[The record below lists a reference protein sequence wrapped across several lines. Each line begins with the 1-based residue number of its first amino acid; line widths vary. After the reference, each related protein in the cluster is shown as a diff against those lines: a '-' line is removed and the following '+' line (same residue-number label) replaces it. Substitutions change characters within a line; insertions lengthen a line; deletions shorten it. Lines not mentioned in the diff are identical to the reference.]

1 MLFDDIWSIFK
12 TKTDEV
18 DLDEGTA
25 LLLAP
30 QLAPSQSAYFVV
42 TVGDMITGWRE
53 TKDCYE
59 AAQSSA
65 ATVSWHQY
73 DDRADFSTGVENGVY
88 NADATNQFDTHM
100 QSPLY
105 YTADY
110 SERMTGFFSSCLA

>member
-65 ATVSWHQY
+65 ATV
-73 DDRADFSTGVENGVY
+73 
-88 NADATNQFDTHM
+88 
-100 QSPLY
+100 
-105 YTADY
+105 
-110 SERMTGFFSSCLA
+110 RMCEIRDSRSAPRFCAASRLPM